1 MFPLKLSHVR
11 KALIARLFTAL
22 IPLFAGSFLPH
33 VSFGASKG
41 KAAKM
46 TETKHS
52 FFDSAALAYIR
63 EQIGGMSLEFVHVH
77 HIECTE
83 AKIISSGSR
92 SERAIYSGKSIS
104 DGSAINFE
112 HFTQGKLKMKPGET
126 YIVVAFRES
135 PPNLTLVSVAEADP
149 KKFKPEFIQAE
160 VARLAAEFS
169 PPSASEKTVLLE
181 HVRGPEAAAAM
192 KYVLPPTITVSAK
205 PPVTSATEVR
215 LTVEV
220 KNNGAKSEN
229 VIVFADKNPLHIRL
243 IETDLVKYKPSA
255 LVPPEPPPPHRFAI
269 EKGQVL
275 SFTRVIKKSELD
287 YKPSMVSI
295 EWEFLFW
302 SSPRPKGTWT
312 VQL

>member
-1 MFPLKLSHVR
+1 
-11 KALIARLFTAL
+11 
-22 IPLFAGSFLPH
+22 
-33 VSFGASKG
+33 
-41 KAAKM
+41 M

-83 AKIISSGSR
+83 AKIQSAGSR
-92 SERAIYSGKSIS
+92 SEFATYLAKDLA
-104 DGSAINFE
+104 DGSTLSFE
-112 HFTQGKLKMKPGET
+112 HYTQGKLKLKPKT
-126 YIVVAFRES
+126 QYVVVSFRES
-135 PPNLTLVSVAEADP
+135 PTALTLVSVAEADP
-149 KKFKPEFIQAE
+149 KKFKPEYIQAE
-160 VARLAAEFS
+160 VARLAAEFR
-169 PPSASEKTVLLE
+169 PPSATEKTVPLE
-181 HVRGPEAAAAM
+181 HVRGPDAAAAM
-192 KYVLPPTITVSAK
+192 KYVLPATITVSAK
-205 PPVTSATEVR
+205 PPVASATEVR

-220 KNNGAKSEN
+220 KNNGDKSEN

-255 LVPPEPPPPHRFAI
+255 LVPPEPPPPHRFTI

-275 SFTRVIKKSELD
+275 IFTRVIKKSELD
-287 YKPSMVSI
+287 YKPSQVSI

-302 SSPRPKGTWT
+302 NSPRPKGTWT